1 MKDIIN
7 YLQKSDTWTIQLT
20 IAINF
25 VSSKHIDEEHVMY
38 FKSDNIEVIAYD
50 QVDEGIRDLF
60 ESLLYEYKIE
70 LETTVRGSNFIFDI
84 VYLLQYIYH
93 KM

>member
-1 MKDIIN
+1 
-7 YLQKSDTWTIQLT
+7 
-20 IAINF
+20 
-25 VSSKHIDEEHVMY
+25 MY

-50 QVDEGIRDLF
+50 QVDEGIRGLF
-60 ESLLYEYKIE
+60 ESLLYKYKIE

>member
-1 MKDIIN
+1 
-7 YLQKSDTWTIQLT
+7 
-20 IAINF
+20 
-25 VSSKHIDEEHVMY
+25 MY